1 MPRIPSNRDVSQMT
15 SKCMEMLGTCWES
28 QQYLFVKVR
37 LYFSNFQMYVGSM
50 SEEHFGNVHDPLHDF

>member
-1 MPRIPSNRDVSQMT
+1 MT

-37 LYFSNFQMYVGSM
+37 LNFSNFQMYVGSM
-50 SEEHFGNVHDPLHDF
+50 SEEHFSNVHDPLHDF